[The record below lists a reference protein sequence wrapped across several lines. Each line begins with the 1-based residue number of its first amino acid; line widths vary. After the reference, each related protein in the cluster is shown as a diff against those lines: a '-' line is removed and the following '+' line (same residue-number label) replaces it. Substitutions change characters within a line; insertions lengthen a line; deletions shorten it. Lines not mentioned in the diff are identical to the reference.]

1 MHRLVPTSL
10 VALCL
15 ATSLPAFGSFQLPDP
30 LPRPDGKSADMSKPV
45 QVYILMGQ
53 SNMLGFGKVDGL
65 QTACNQKGLYP
76 YLVEE
81 DGSWTVRQDVRYVRV
96 MCSGSGPSKT
106 YNNEWMTVSGNF
118 GPELGIGHYVGYV
131 TDAPVLIL
139 KSCIGN
145 RSLGYDL
152 LPPTADGYEGN
163 PRGPRRPKSGGWY
176 AGVQYDG
183 DVAAAKEVLASLP
196 KHYPGAGRFEVAGFF
211 WWQGDKDFRNAEH
224 AARYEQN
231 LLCLIESLRADF
243 DAPDAKFVCASLGQT
258 RKGSGGP
265 QGQILD
271 AVLNIDGQ
279 SGKYPKHKGKVATV
293 YSNPLSMGGSSSGHY
308 GGNPETYM
316 NIGQAMGQAMAQL
329 ILDSPGGVPGVRESD
344 LDGALRG
351 VFKAI
356 VDGKLGR
363 ADKTLRAFLENED
376 GAEEQQVVLAE
387 KLEEHLAGLVDGLVR
402 DMDKGLD
409 DGDYCRVRNELA
421 ERGKDFEGIPEFES
435 RRAEWTAALATD
447 EAVRE
452 LAVGDAFA
460 AILQKKERAKTS
472 TYFELLAEF
481 RAANQGSF
489 YAARADAELQP
500 IQKALDAAMAAIRS
514 AGDRGDLYAKFTL
527 VDEAEAE
534 FKGIAAFDEA
544 HEAWA
549 KEAKSSDAKKEI
561 AAGKDY
567 AEIFGDLAKVDDAFA
582 EAQSENEQITGKN
595 QREKAEQRALGR
607 YEKSLA
613 SLAGKL
619 EKLASKYADTYYGKA
634 AADSHKAYVDS
645 SGKKLV
651 DARSR

>member
-1 MHRLVPTSL
+1 MNGIVATSL
-10 VALCL
+10 MAACL
-15 ATSLPAFGSFQLPDP
+15 ATGLSAFSLVQVPDP

-65 QTACNQKGLYP
+65 ETSCNQKGLYP

-81 DGSWTVRQDVRYVRV
+81 DGSWTVRKDVRYVRV
-96 MCSGSGPSKT
+96 MCSGNGASKT

-118 GPELGIGHYVGYV
+118 GPELGIGHYVGHV

-152 LPPTADGYEGN
+152 LPPSAEGYEGN
-163 PRGPRRPKSGGWY
+163 PRGPRKPKSGGWY

-224 AARYEQN
+224 AARYEEN

-316 NIGQAMGQAMAQL
+316 NIGQAMGQAMARL

-344 LDGALRG
+344 LDGALKS

-363 ADKTLRAFLENED
+363 ADTALREYL
-376 GAEEQQVVLAE
+376 AERDRADAQQIELAE
-387 KLEEHLAGLVDGLVR
+387 KLEDHLGGLVDGFLG
-402 DMDKGLD
+402 DIEKSLD
-409 DGDYCRVRNELA
+409 AGDYCRVRDELR
-421 ERGKDFEGIPEFES
+421 ERGKDFEGIPDFD
-435 RRAEWTAALATD
+435 RQQVEWSADLASETAVQAMAI
-447 EAVRE
+447 
-452 LAVGDAFA
+452 GDQLA
-460 AILQKKERAKTS
+460 AILQRKGKSKTA
-472 TYFELLAEF
+472 TYFKQLQDFQAEH
-481 RAANQGSF
+481 AGSF
-489 YAARADAELQP
+489 YGAQAAEELKP
-500 IQKALDAAMAAIRS
+500 IQSALDAAMDEIR
-514 AGDRGDLYAKFTL
+514 AHGARGDLYAKFTL
-527 VDEAEAE
+527 VDETEAQ
-534 FKGIAAFDEA
+534 FKGIPAFDAANET
-544 HEAWA
+544 WS
-549 KEAKSSDAKKEI
+549 KEAKSADVKKEI
-561 AAGKDY
+561 AAGEDY
-567 AEIFGDLAKVDDAFA
+567 AEIFEDLAKIDEAFA
-582 EAQSENEQITGKN
+582 EAQAENAQITGKN

-619 EKLASKYADTYYGKA
+619 EKLASKHADTYYGKA

-645 SGKKLV
+645 NGKKLV
-651 DARSR
+651 DARAR